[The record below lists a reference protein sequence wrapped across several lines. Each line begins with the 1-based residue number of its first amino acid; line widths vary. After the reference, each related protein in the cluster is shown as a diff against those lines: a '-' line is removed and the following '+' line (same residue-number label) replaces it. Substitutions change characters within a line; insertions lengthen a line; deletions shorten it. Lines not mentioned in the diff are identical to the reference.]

1 MSQLIQKQKVEI
13 LAPAGSYEAFK
24 AALCAG
30 ADAFYAG
37 GEKFGARAFAVNFSQ
52 EELIQAIQEAH
63 IFDKKFYLTVNTLLK
78 NQEID
83 SLYDYIAPLYKSGL
97 DAVIVQ
103 DAGVLEYIRS
113 YFPDL
118 DIHGSTQMTITG
130 PHGARFLKSQGCT
143 RVVPARELSIED
155 VRMIRKSSDIE
166 IECFVHGALCYCY
179 SGQCLFS
186 SMIGGRSGNRGQCA
200 QPCRLPYTHK
210 NRKQYYLSPKDICTL
225 DLIPELVDA
234 GINSFKIEGRMKK
247 PEYVAGVTSVY
258 KKYTDLYLE
267 KGREGF
273 FVKEKDREALMDLY
287 NRGGFSNGY
296 FMQHNGLN
304 MIAINRPN
312 HAGVP
317 AAEISGIK
325 GRRIDCIAVT
335 DINKGDVLEIK
346 GGKTNYTSGT
356 DVKKGCSFSFLVQK
370 GTSLYRGEVLNRV
383 KNESLLKK
391 LDDLYVHGKAKR
403 KITGKLSLLLNKSA
417 SLTVECENPDG
428 RIFSY
433 TAVSDEPVQSALKQ
447 PADSERILTQIQK
460 TGNSEFDFEYIDL
473 EMDENIF
480 VPVQALNTLRRNAV
494 SGLKN
499 LLISSKSRE
508 LHGMESLC
516 NPDIHRCNKNM
527 ETASVPTQKI
537 SVLAANAEQLEML
550 NDYIKTCRRDFIK
563 RIYIDYNIAADSL
576 HEKTMKKISSITRDT
591 ERELYLALPAI
602 LRYHDN
608 STLLKQI
615 EKSCNDNRFDGVLV
629 RNYEEYMLLKDM
641 EFDKNVILDHNLY
654 VFNRYAKT
662 FWEKIGVNQFTAPFE
677 LNSSELFDLGMEHSE
692 IIIYGRIPLMFS
704 AQCINKSAGNCT
716 KQPSV
721 TEITDRYG
729 CSYPVISNCKQC
741 YNIILDSSPLYLGNF
756 SDQLRA
762 LSPKMMRVQ
771 FSTENKDECSKILNL
786 VSENFLSDS
795 NRCKPAFEYTQG
807 HFKRGI
813 S

>member
-1 MSQLIQKQKVEI
+1 MAQYIQKQKIEI

-52 EELIQAIQEAH
+52 KELTDAIQEAH
-63 IFDKKFYLTVNTLLK
+63 VYDKKFYLTVNTLLK
-78 NQEID
+78 NHEIE

-113 YFPDL
+113 YFPGL

-130 PHGARFLKSQGCT
+130 ANGAVFLKSQGCT
-143 RVVPARELSIED
+143 RVVPARELSLEEI
-155 VRMIRKSSDIE
+155 RMIRKSSDIE

-200 QPCRLPYTHK
+200 QPCRLPYTYN
-210 NRKQYYLSPKDICTL
+210 NRKKYYLSPKDICTL

-258 KKYTDLYLE
+258 KKYTDLYL
-267 KGREGF
+267 KNGRDGF
-273 FVKEKDREALMDLY
+273 HVKAEDREALMDLY
-287 NRGGFSNGY
+287 NRGGFSKGY
-296 FMQHNGLN
+296 FIQHNGEN
-304 MIAINRPN
+304 MIAANRPN

-317 AAEISGIK
+317 AAEIRGIK
-325 GRRIDCIAVT
+325 GRRIDCTAVT

-346 GGKTNYTSGT
+346 GGKSNYTSGT
-356 DVKKGCSFSFLVQK
+356 DIKKGCRFSFLVQK
-370 GTSLYRGEVLNRV
+370 GTTFSGGEILNRV
-383 KNESLLKK
+383 RNESLLKK

-403 KITGKLSLLLNKSA
+403 KITGKLLLLLNRNA
-417 SLTVECENPDG
+417 SLTVECKDQDG
-428 RIFSY
+428 QTYSY
-433 TAVSDEPVQSALKQ
+433 TAISDQRVQSALKQ
-447 PADSERILTQIQK
+447 PADSERILVQIRK
-460 TGNSEFDFEYIDL
+460 TGNSEFDFEHIDL

-480 VPVQALNTLRRNAV
+480 VPIQELNTLRRDAV
-494 SGLKN
+494 SGLRN
-499 LLISSKSRE
+499 ILISSRSRKLNE
-508 LHGMESLC
+508 ISSVNSSQSLC
-516 NPDIHRCNKNM
+516 FNRDT
-527 ETASVPTQKI
+527 ESVSSIQKF
-537 SVLAANAEQLEML
+537 SVLVSNAEQADILS
-550 NDYIKTCRRDFIK
+550 DYVQTCRQDFIR
-563 RIYIDYNIAADSL
+563 RIYIDFNIAADPR
-576 HEKTMKKISSITRDT
+576 HENITEKISSAAQNS
-591 ERELYLALPAI
+591 ERELYLALPAVF
-602 LRYHDN
+602 RCSSD
-608 STLLKQI
+608 SGLLKKI
-615 EKSCNDNRFDGVLV
+615 KELCKNGRYDGVMI

-641 EFDKNVILDHNLY
+641 EFDKNIILDHNLY

-662 FWEKIGVNQFTAPFE
+662 FWNKSGITEFTAPFE
-677 LNSSELFDLGMEHSE
+677 LNSGELCDLGMEHSE

-704 AQCINKSAGNCT
+704 SQCIKKTSGNCT
-716 KQPSV
+716 GQSSV

-729 CSYPVISNCKQC
+729 CRYPVISNCKQC

-756 SDQLRA
+756 ADQLSA
-762 LSPKMMRVQ
+762 LSPEKLRIQ
-771 FSTENKDECSKILNL
+771 FTTENKKECQQILNL
-786 VSENFLSDS
+786 IFDNFLTAR
-795 NRCKPAFEYTQG
+795 NQREPAFEYTQG